1 MAARTNEV
9 RRADGSTYRRAGA
22 GPALVLVHGYLAGA
36 AQWQHE
42 FARLSARVDV
52 IALDLPGYGDAAAAG
67 CIDRID
73 GFAAH
78 LAGLV
83 DELGL
88 TRFHLMGH
96 SMGGMI
102 VQEFAAGHADRI
114 DKLILYGTGPLGL
127 MPDRFEPLE
136 VSRQRLAEDGVA
148 RTIRRIGATWFRD
161 GCAAPGFE
169 LVASLGA
176 QASEPAAQAGLD
188 AMSRWD
194 GRTGLAGLSRRARVH
209 WGGGDRS

>member
-1 MAARTNEV
+1 MAARTDEV

-22 GPALVLVHGYLAGA
+22 GPALVLVHGYLGGA

-42 FARLSARVDV
+42 FARLSDRFDV
-52 IALDLPGYGDAAAAG
+52 IAPDLPGYGDAAAAG

-88 TRFHLMGH
+88 TRFHLLGH

-102 VQEFAAGHADRI
+102 VQEFAARHAARI
-114 DKLILYGTGPLGL
+114 DRLILYGTGPLGL
-127 MPDRFEPLE
+127 MPDRFEPLD
-136 VSRQRLAEDGVA
+136 VSRKGWPRMASPARSAASDRHGSATDVPRRGSSWWPALA
-148 RTIRRIGATWFRD
+148 RRPAK
-161 GCAAPGFE
+161 APRK
-169 LVASLGA
+169 
-176 QASEPAAQAGLD
+176 PGL
-188 AMSRWD
+188 
-194 GRTGLAGLSRRARVH
+194 TP
-209 WGGGDRS
+209 